1 MLLKRAAFTG
11 MRGGGRLSRSVLHLV
26 TSGRYLVQCI
36 LGWRENVHQHTK
48 RGKSAIQKYH
58 NYMNS
63 YFSPRRSY
71 RKVPQ
76 FCMGF

>member
-11 MRGGGRLSRSVLHLV
+11 MRGGGRLSSAVSVLHLV

-63 YFSPRRSY
+63 TGTIRTTNFR
-71 RKVPQ
+71 
-76 FCMGF
+76 